1 MKSAALMPWPSGTRA
16 RVAPRPSRGGS
27 GPVFFVFFRAMLC
40 SRLAAMDL
48 GALVEPLTA
57 FFSEGIGKA
66 IMDVLSVIYQVLFP
80 ANAPAATP
88 QELPR

>member
-1 MKSAALMPWPSGTRA
+1 MKSRALTPSPSGTRA
-16 RVAPRPSRGGS
+16 LVAPRPSRGGR
-27 GPVFFVFFRAMLC
+27 GPTLWVFFRAMLC

-48 GALVEPLTA
+48 GALVEPLVA
-57 FFSEGIGKA
+57 FFSEGIGKT
-66 IMDVLSVIYQVLFP
+66 IMDILSVIYQVLFP

>member
-1 MKSAALMPWPSGTRA
+1 MN
-16 RVAPRPSRGGS
+16 
-27 GPVFFVFFRAMLC
+27 F
-40 SRLAAMDL
+40 
-48 GALVEPLTA
+48 GALVEPLVA
-57 FFSEGIGKA
+57 FFSDGIGKT

>member
-1 MKSAALMPWPSGTRA
+1 
-16 RVAPRPSRGGS
+16 
-27 GPVFFVFFRAMLC
+27 
-40 SRLAAMDL
+40 MDL
-48 GALVEPLTA
+48 GSLVEPLAA
-57 FFSEGIGKA
+57 FFSEGIGKS